1 MKRTI
6 LVCFIFSVIIACH
19 KDEYNIVNLNGNR
32 ITALGHA
39 GMGIGN
45 TYPMNSYE
53 SIFKC
58 LNLGMDGTEFDVQ
71 MTKDSV
77 LVAYHSQDLSDETNL
92 KQIDVK
98 KVVQKTFDCIVD
110 ALVRQEK
117 IELRNFGVFK
127 VKQRK
132 SRTGRNP
139 RTNQVIPVP
148 PRKVVVFKAGLEMK
162 QRVR

>member
-1 MKRTI
+1 
-6 LVCFIFSVIIACH
+6 
-19 KDEYNIVNLNGNR
+19 
-32 ITALGHA
+32 
-39 GMGIGN
+39 
-45 TYPMNSYE
+45 
-53 SIFKC
+53 
-58 LNLGMDGTEFDVQ
+58 
-71 MTKDSV
+71 MTKKDIV
-77 LVAYHSQDLSDETNL
+77 LKVSDDTGL

-98 KVVQKTFDCIVD
+98 KVVQQTFDCIVE
-110 ALVRQEK
+110 ALARGEK

-162 QRVR
+162 QKIKQP

>member
-1 MKRTI
+1 
-6 LVCFIFSVIIACH
+6 
-19 KDEYNIVNLNGNR
+19 
-32 ITALGHA
+32 
-39 GMGIGN
+39 
-45 TYPMNSYE
+45 
-53 SIFKC
+53 
-58 LNLGMDGTEFDVQ
+58 
-71 MTKDSV
+71 MTKKDIILKV
-77 LVAYHSQDLSDETNL
+77 SDETNL

-110 ALVRQEK
+110 ALARGEK

-127 VKQRK
+127 IKQRK

-148 PRKVVVFKAGLEMK
+148 PRKVVVFKSGLEMK